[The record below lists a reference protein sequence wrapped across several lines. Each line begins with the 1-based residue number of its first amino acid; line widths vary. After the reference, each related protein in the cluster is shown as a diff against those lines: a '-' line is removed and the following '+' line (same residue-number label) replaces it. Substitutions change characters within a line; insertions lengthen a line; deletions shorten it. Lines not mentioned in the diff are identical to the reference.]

1 MKKVSNNKIAQ
12 HQFNSKTVY
21 HKHRKSSHV
30 TQTSQLLDLSL
41 FFSVSTP
48 FSRNSSWTPGNVT
61 ILGRDPVAD
70 TGDHPRR
77 CCLQRFRTET
87 AGGVCTFGLQPKP
100 FERKMR
106 SFVTIANTQGTW
118 STQTNKQT
126 NSKISP
132 AMYHNTHIFWY
143 WPFKYTVFFD
153 PGSVKK
159 IEIFGRELPL
169 RRASVSKKKIAA
181 NAAIFLTTA
190 LRAVLIY

>member
-1 MKKVSNNKIAQ
+1 MTFRNIFVNMCTVASLHVVACPLLPERPHSSFKAAPADACKLISIAE
-12 HQFNSKTVY
+12 
-21 HKHRKSSHV
+21 
-30 TQTSQLLDLSL
+30 
-41 FFSVSTP
+41 
-48 FSRNSSWTPGNVT
+48 W
-61 ILGRDPVAD
+61 RDPVAD
-70 TGDHPRR
+70 TCDHPRR

-87 AGGVCTFGLQPKP
+87 AGGVCTFGIQPKP

-143 WPFKYTVFFD
+143 SPFKYTVFFD

-169 RRASVSKKKIAA
+169 RRASVSKKICGSRRKFFWQQHFARFWFI
-181 NAAIFLTTA
+181 N
-190 LRAVLIY
+190 